1 MFVQKK
7 EQNAMNISKKTE
19 QTKLLQKKDQ
29 NAMNISKIKEQT
41 MLLHKKRAK
50 RNEYQKS

>member
-1 MFVQKK
+1 
-7 EQNAMNISKKTE
+7 MNISKKTE

-29 NAMNISKIKEQT
+29 NKMNISQIKEQT

-50 RNEYQKS
+50 RNQYQKS